1 MCLPL
6 ARKVPTTPPKFY
18 VIKVLTNKATFYPGQ
33 NQNQTRP
40 AHEVSRHCRHEL
52 WFLKMSEKGSQRKAI
67 KVGIITCAMC
77 YWTGLTRF
85 AGMVV
90 YHAPH
95 LHRSGFPSYLSI
107 FTGIDYVNSTNARC
121 SDPLNWGFDKGTLFT
136 GSHLLNGSL
145 DISRRVRLEG
155 SLMKDLVCLW
165 DRSALT
171 RNIPSCLVNRSEIW
185 AALHG
190 QYYERNARQFSLGW
204 WAPVLLQYSE
214 NLPFEPVFLIAW
226 LSR

>member
-1 MCLPL
+1 MPCATEQVSQDLLGWWFTMHLTCTGLGFQVTSASSPGLIMLIQQMPDALIPL
-6 ARKVPTTPPKFY
+6 TE
-18 VIKVLTNKATFYPGQ
+18 VLTRGHFSLGVP
-33 NQNQTRP
+33 P
-40 AHEVSRHCRHEL
+40 
-52 WFLKMSEKGSQRKAI
+52 W
-67 KVGIITCAMC
+67 
-77 YWTGLTRF
+77 
-85 AGMVV
+85 
-90 YHAPH
+90 
-95 LHRSGFPSYLSI
+95 
-107 FTGIDYVNSTNARC
+107 D
-121 SDPLNWGFDKGTLFT
+121 
-136 GSHLLNGSL
+136 HLLNGSL

-214 NLPFEPVFLIAW
+214 NLPFEPVFFIAW